1 MIARRPACRIP
12 ALVLKIQGNLPNRA
26 KAGHCQAE
34 AKHCINNQTNRLGAA
49 HMLVHLSIHNYA
61 IVEHLDLELDRGMSV
76 ITGETGAGKSIM
88 LDALGLTLGDRA
100 DSGVVRP
107 GADKADILATFDVS
121 DIPEARVWLQ
131 ERDLETDGPCILR
144 RVITAEGRSRAYING
159 TPCPQGDLKAL
170 GELLIDIH
178 SQHEHQSLLKTD
190 THRRL
195 LDEYAGATELAREV
209 HLAAQRWRQTRQEL
223 ERLANS
229 GDEQRAKHQ
238 LLSYQLEEL
247 EGLSL
252 GENELQ
258 QLEQEHTTL
267 TNAES
272 LLGICRQV
280 VELCSESDSGNA
292 LNALTAS
299 LNRLSSVNNSPDA
312 LNEATNLLSSA
323 QIQVE
328 EAVGEINRFLD
339 RFEADPAR
347 LQQIEERLDTIYT
360 LARKHRVQPN
370 EVPALHQ
377 KLLDEIE
384 TLNANDEAIER
395 LEHEVASYARH
406 YQEKARELSDLRHR
420 AAPELAHSVEHEIQ
434 RLGMPGGRFNIELR
448 QNVDKELSPNG
459 LEQVELLVSANPG
472 QPLKALAKVAS
483 GGELSRISLA
493 IQVITAQTSR
503 VPTLVF
509 DEVDVGIG
517 GPTAEIVGQLL
528 RRLGERGQVMT
539 VTHLPQ
545 VAAQGHQHLFVHKVR
560 DEQATRTAVSKLS
573 KNERVEEVARML
585 GGIDLTKESLAHAKK
600 MVVAAKS

>member
-1 MIARRPACRIP
+1 
-12 ALVLKIQGNLPNRA
+12 
-26 KAGHCQAE
+26 
-34 AKHCINNQTNRLGAA
+34 
-49 HMLVHLSIHNYA
+49 MLVHLSIHNYA

-121 DIPEARVWLQ
+121 DIPEASAWLK

-170 GELLIDIH
+170 GELIIDIH

-195 LDEYAGATELAREV
+195 LDEYAGATDLARQV
-209 HLAAQRWRQTRQEL
+209 QLAAQRWRQTRQEL

-247 EGLSL
+247 ESLSL
-252 GENELQ
+252 GENELEH
-258 QLEQEHTTL
+258 LEQEQTTL

-299 LNRLSSVNNSPDA
+299 LNRLTSVNNSPDA

-360 LARKHRVQPN
+360 LARKHRVQPS

-384 TLNANDEAIER
+384 TLNANDEAVER
-395 LEHEVASYARH
+395 LQHELGSYARH

-434 RLGMPGGRFNIELR
+434 RLGMPGGRFNIELKE
-448 QNVDKELSPNG
+448 NVDKELSPHG

-503 VPTLVF
+503 IPTLVF

-560 DEQATRTAVSKLS
+560 ENDATRTAVSKLS

-600 MVVAAKS
+600 MVITAKS

>member
-1 MIARRPACRIP
+1 
-12 ALVLKIQGNLPNRA
+12 
-26 KAGHCQAE
+26 
-34 AKHCINNQTNRLGAA
+34 
-49 HMLVHLSIHNYA
+49 MLVHLSVHNYA

-107 GADKADILATFDVS
+107 GADKADILATFDLE
-121 DIPEARVWLQ
+121 DIPEAQVWLK
-131 ERDLETDGPCILR
+131 ERDLDNDGPCILR
-144 RVITAEGRSRAYING
+144 RVITAEGRSRSYING
-159 TPCPQGDLKAL
+159 SPCPQGDLKAL

-190 THRRL
+190 THRL
-195 LDEYAGATELAREV
+195 LDEYAGATDLARQV
-209 HLAAQRWRQTRQEL
+209 QLAAQRWRQTRQEL
-223 ERLANS
+223 ERLSNS
-229 GDEQRAKHQ
+229 GDEQRARHQ

-247 EGLSL
+247 ESLSL
-252 GENELQ
+252 GENELE
-258 QLEQEHTTL
+258 QLEQEHKNL

-272 LLGICRQV
+272 LLSICRQV
-280 VELCSESDSGNA
+280 VEQCSESDSGNV

-299 LNRLSSVNNSPDA
+299 LHRLGSVNNSPTA
-312 LNEATNLLSSA
+312 LSEATDLLSSA

-328 EAVGEINRFLD
+328 EAVGELNRFLD
-339 RFEADPAR
+339 HFDADPAR
-347 LQQIEERLDTIYT
+347 LQQLEERLDAIYT
-360 LARKHRVQPN
+360 LARKHRIQPN
-370 EVPALHQ
+370 EVATLQQ

-384 TLNANDEAIER
+384 TLNANDESIER
-395 LEHEVASYARH
+395 LEHEVQAFARH
-406 YQEKARELSDLRHR
+406 YQEKARELSDLRHSSSTR
-420 AAPELAHSVEHEIQ
+420 LASAVEQEIH
-434 RLGMPGGRFNIELR
+434 RLGMPGGRFQIEL
-448 QNVDKELSPNG
+448 KAIPGSEPHPHG
-459 LEQVELLVSANPG
+459 LEHVELLVSANPG

-560 DEQATRTAVSKLS
+560 DNDATRTAVSKLT
-573 KNERVEEVARML
+573 KAERIEEVARML

-600 MVVAAKS
+600 MVITAKN